1 MEPFDLESCFIKEVE
16 LPNDFVYGKI
26 ASNSCFMGDKY
37 LCYTKYKLFIYNL
50 TKKECKTHVL
60 YPKEYVMIVRA
71 LSRRVF
77 LLYSFFR
84 AKIYLWDL
92 KKMRRIKTI
101 KLSNAMAK
109 VIIVA
114 NENTLLAIDS
124 DNINVVHTT
133 DNSIAKSFR
142 YCPFYPRG
150 PHRNTLIAEKVNDN
164 LIMIYHQLETEYY
177 RHPSIFIVDWTM
189 GRVVTMIDNFYFFL
203 RYEYDNI
210 FPFIDCRTGKVYTTK
225 YKQDFLKKKKGK
237 SIMDVPSLT
246 LPTFIDKDVN
256 EYFRKTTKT
265 PGMNLPKIFFGRF
278 AVIFGKDEIKIIDLK
293 KDAIISECK
302 TTLKCTMKI
311 LDNQNYIC
319 LIGYTSMQIF
329 RVNYDKIN
337 QFLLNYLHYEKQMK
351 GITH

>member
-1 MEPFDLESCFIKEVE
+1 
-16 LPNDFVYGKI
+16 
-26 ASNSCFMGDKY
+26 
-37 LCYTKYKLFIYNL
+37 
-50 TKKECKTHVL
+50 
-60 YPKEYVMIVRA
+60 
-71 LSRRVF
+71 
-77 LLYSFFR
+77 
-84 AKIYLWDL
+84 
-92 KKMRRIKTI
+92 
-101 KLSNAMAK
+101 
-109 VIIVA
+109 
-114 NENTLLAIDS
+114 
-124 DNINVVHTT
+124 
-133 DNSIAKSFR
+133 
-142 YCPFYPRG
+142 
-150 PHRNTLIAEKVNDN
+150 
-164 LIMIYHQLETEYY
+164 
-177 RHPSIFIVDWTM
+177 
-189 GRVVTMIDNFYFFL
+189 
-203 RYEYDNI
+203 
-210 FPFIDCRTGKVYTTK
+210 
-225 YKQDFLKKKKGK
+225 
-237 SIMDVPSLT
+237 MDVPSLT